1 MRCRRV
7 VVIFVVMSIV
17 VTTTTAAAVVFV
29 VVVDASAP
37 AADRLQAEDVERAE
51 AEEEPRAAGEVRG
64 LPGPFVHVHER
75 AVDVRRRLGERT
87 SGLLHQIQPP
97 G

>member
-29 VVVDASAP
+29 VVVDVVP